1 MLPLYLHIATTN
13 IHSTCNMQQLF
24 FIFIFMKTINR
35 RSECPIT
42 YTLDIFGDKWTMLI
56 IRDLLLYG
64 KDSFS
69 EFLCSDEKI
78 ATNILTDRLNVLLQE
93 GFITKHT
100 APTNKSKFLYRPTE
114 KAIEMIPV
122 LMEITLWAEKYNP
135 DGAPLDITEPLKKN
149 RTKALR
155 DFKKKVE
162 ERFKEE

>member
-1 MLPLYLHIATTN
+1 
-13 IHSTCNMQQLF
+13 
-24 FIFIFMKTINR
+24 MKTINS
-35 RSECPIT
+35 RSDCPIG

-78 ATNILTDRLNVLLQE
+78 ATNILTDRLNMLLRD
-93 GFITKHT
+93 GFVTKHT

-114 KAIEMIPV
+114 KTIELVPV

-135 DGAPLDITEPLKKN
+135 AGAPTDIVEPLKNN

-155 DFKKKVE
+155 DLKKKVE
-162 ERFKEE
+162 ERFKDC

>member
-1 MLPLYLHIATTN
+1 
-13 IHSTCNMQQLF
+13 
-24 FIFIFMKTINR
+24 MKTINS
-35 RSECPIT
+35 RSDCPIG

-78 ATNILTDRLNVLLQE
+78 ATNILTDRLNMLLQT
-93 GFITKHT
+93 GFVTKHT

-114 KAIEMIPV
+114 KAIELIPV

-135 DGAPLDITEPLKKN
+135 AGAPADITEPLKKN
-149 RTKALR
+149 KVKALH
-155 DFKKKVE
+155 DLKKKVE
-162 ERFKEE
+162 VRFKAE

>member
-1 MLPLYLHIATTN
+1 
-13 IHSTCNMQQLF
+13 
-24 FIFIFMKTINR
+24 MKTINR
-35 RSECPIT
+35 RSECPIS

-56 IRDLLLYG
+56 MRDLLLFG

-93 GFITKHT
+93 GFVTKHT

-114 KAIEMIPV
+114 KAIEMIPI
-122 LMEITLWAEKYNP
+122 LSEITLWAEKYNP
-135 DGAPLDITEPLKKN
+135 DGAPADIVEPLKKN

-155 DFKKKVE
+155 DMKKKVE
-162 ERFKEE
+162 ERFRVE

>member
-1 MLPLYLHIATTN
+1 
-13 IHSTCNMQQLF
+13 
-24 FIFIFMKTINR
+24 MKTINS
-35 RSECPIT
+35 RSDCPIG

-78 ATNILTDRLNVLLQE
+78 ATNILTDRLNMLLRD
-93 GFITKHT
+93 GFVTKHT

-114 KAIEMIPV
+114 KAIELIPV

-135 DGAPLDITEPLKKN
+135 AGAPGDIVEPLKKN

-155 DFKKKVE
+155 DLKEKVE
-162 ERFKEE
+162 ERFKAE

>member
-1 MLPLYLHIATTN
+1 
-13 IHSTCNMQQLF
+13 
-24 FIFIFMKTINR
+24 MKTINS
-35 RSECPIT
+35 RSDCPIG

-78 ATNILTDRLNVLLQE
+78 ATDILTDRLNVLVRD
-93 GFITKHT
+93 GFVTKHT

-114 KAIEMIPV
+114 KAIELIPV

-135 DGAPLDITEPLKKN
+135 AGAPADIVEPLKKN

-155 DFKKKVE
+155 DLKKKVE
-162 ERFKEE
+162 ESFRAE